1 MRSGQVVGISFGG
14 AAGARAFI
22 WEDEDLTDLND
33 LVDIAPDVLLSA
45 QDINDAGQI
54 TGRVR
59 DGASGKVLAFVA
71 TPIEP

>member
-1 MRSGQVVGISFGG
+1 MARH
-14 AAGARAFI
+14 GARAFF
-22 WEDEDLTDLND
+22 WQDDVLTNLND

-59 DGASGKVLAFVA
+59 DGVTGEVQMFIA
-71 TPIEP
+71 TPAVSQP